1 MDATSIIPQLIAN
14 SIIAGG
20 IYALV
25 ALGFNLIYGTTKFF
39 NLTHGVV
46 AAIGGYVV
54 YYLTKKLPDTVPS
67 AGVFFNS
74 STLGVVAACAIGVTV
89 AAFIGFLLNQFLFK
103 KLRARK
109 ASQMVFLVASLG
121 AFTCLQAF
129 LAILFTSQFQTL
141 GSGAGDI
148 VTYNIGGGI
157 ITEVQAIIVISVL
170 VIMFALGIF
179 LKKSL
184 FGKSVEAISDDEQVA
199 KVVGINTEKIIAVV
213 FIIGSAISGLAGV
226 LVGYDTGL
234 EPTMGMNLLLKGVI
248 ASIIGGIG
256 NVYGGVIGA
265 FVLGF
270 AENFGIW
277 KISGEWKDAI
287 AFGLLILFLI
297 FRPQGILK
305 R

>member
-1 MDATSIIPQLIAN
+1 MESIVPQLITN

-46 AAIGGYVV
+46 AAIGGYTV
-54 YYLTKKLPDTVPS
+54 YFLTKKLPNTVPG
-67 AGVFFNS
+67 AGAFFNDS
-74 STLGVVAACAIGVTV
+74 IFGVVVACAIGVIV
-89 AAFIGFLLNQFLFK
+89 AAVVGFLLDRFLFK

-129 LAILFTSQFQTL
+129 LAMIFTSQFQTL
-141 GSGAGDI
+141 GTGAGEI

-157 ITEVQAIIVISVL
+157 ITQVQAIVIVSVI
-170 VIMFALGIF
+170 VIMFVLGIF

-199 KVVGINTEKIIAVV
+199 KVVGINTEKIIAMV

-287 AFGLLILFLI
+287 AFGLLIVFLLV
-297 FRPQGILK
+297 RPQGILK

>member
-1 MDATSIIPQLIAN
+1 MDSSIVPQLIAN

-25 ALGFNLIYGTTKFF
+25 ALGFNLIYGATKFF

-54 YYLTKKLPDTVPS
+54 YYLTKKLPDTVPG
-67 AGVFFNS
+67 AGAFFNG
-74 STLGVVAACAIGVTV
+74 STLGTVVACAIGVIV
-89 AAFIGFLLNQFLFK
+89 AAFIGFLLDRFLFRQ
-103 KLRARK
+103 LRARK

-141 GSGAGDI
+141 GNGAGDI
-148 VTYNIGGGI
+148 VTYNIAGGI
-157 ITEVQAIIVISVL
+157 ITQVQAIIIASVIL
-170 VIMFALGIF
+170 IMFALGIF

-199 KVVGINTEKIIAVV
+199 KVVGINTEKIIAIV
-213 FIIGSAISGLAGV
+213 FVIGSAIAGLAGV

-256 NVYGGVIGA
+256 NVYGGVLGA
-265 FVLGF
+265 FLLGF
-270 AENFGIW
+270 VENFGIW

-287 AFGLLILFLI
+287 AFGLLIVFLLV
-297 FRPQGILK
+297 RPQGILK